1 MSGEEKPKVSSSEE
15 SFMNFIKGEARIDE
29 QESKQAHAERIIHEV
44 HQDIDAGITREE
56 AISFLAKLDIAIE
69 ASRKP
74 ATIAQ
79 ARELKAY
86 IRENYIHKAD

>member
-1 MSGEEKPKVSSSEE
+1 
-15 SFMNFIKGEARIDE
+15 MNFMRREAQIDE
-29 QESKQAHAERIIHEV
+29 QESKQEHAERPIHEV
-44 HQDIDAGITREE
+44 HQDIEAGIKSHEE
-56 AISFLAKLDIAIE
+56 AISLQAKLEIAIE

-86 IRENYIHKAD
+86 LQANYIRKAD

>member
-1 MSGEEKPKVSSSEE
+1 
-15 SFMNFIKGEARIDE
+15 MNFIKDEARIDE

-44 HQDIDAGITREE
+44 HQDIDAGIKSREE

-74 ATIAQ
+74 ATVAQ

-86 IRENYIHKAD
+86 IRENYIRKAD